1 MAELVDVFIAIVR
14 NGLVYTLLVTS
25 GAWLIAISLGILLGI
40 LGEHHSWVARET
52 QFLTCSFLRSVPE
65 ILAVYILFYG
75 LTTSGVNVNALVAA
89 VVALG
94 VVQAGF
100 AGEAVRSCLQLVGER
115 QRQAAAS
122 LGMSSFQMYR
132 HVVIPQIVTPFIPP
146 ALNVFIGALKISSI
160 ASAVGLNELLFAG
173 RAQIELTHEV
183 LPPAIALGLIYLGIT
198 IPLTRFVAYL
208 ERRDGREHKVAVHSF
223 AFSGRR

>member
-1 MAELVDVFIAIVR
+1 MAEFVDVFLAIVR
-14 NGLVYTLLVTS
+14 NGMAITLVVTF

-40 LGEHHSWVARET
+40 LGEHRSWAAREA

-65 ILAVYILFYG
+65 ILAVYLLFYG
-75 LTTSGVNVNALVAA
+75 LTTSGVNVSALIAA
-89 VVALG
+89 IVALG

-100 AGEAVRSCLQLVGER
+100 AGEAVRSCLSLVGVR

-122 LGMSSFQMYR
+122 LGMSGYQMYR
-132 HVVIPQIVTPFIPP
+132 HVVIPQIVTAFIPP
-146 ALNVFIGALKISSI
+146 ALNILIGALKISSI
-160 ASAVGLNELLFAG
+160 AAAVGLNELLFAG

-183 LPPAIALGLIYLGIT
+183 LPPAIALAVIYLGVT

-208 ERRDGREHKVAVHSF
+208 ERRGGGEHKVVVHAF
-223 AFSGRR
+223 AFSTRR